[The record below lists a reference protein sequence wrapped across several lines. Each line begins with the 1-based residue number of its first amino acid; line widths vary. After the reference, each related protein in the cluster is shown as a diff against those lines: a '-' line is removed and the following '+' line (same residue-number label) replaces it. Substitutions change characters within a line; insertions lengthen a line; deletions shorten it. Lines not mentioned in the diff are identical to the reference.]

1 MDLNCKSVLREVI
14 ELQIVPR
21 LMGSHFG
28 SNSSTVQ
35 KFGVEFSPDSREI
48 AAFARMCISG
58 HPAMSHV
65 EQWVQ
70 QGHTLDDICLKLIAP
85 VARHLG
91 WMWEQDEADFAQ
103 VSLGLTCLQQITHQL
118 GYSNNRGP
126 QCSGVVRRMMIC
138 SAPGSQHLL
147 GLAIVAELFRGDGW
161 DVVVEI
167 GGTQSA
173 LLEVVRSEWIDLVGL
188 SVGVSEQ
195 LPLLPDLIGQLKFAS
210 RNANVSVILGGTA
223 FLGSDLQA
231 HQLGADGISLDA
243 ADAVMLGNLLVEPPV
258 PSQNS
263 AMPTFPLPRT
273 SIKYSH
279 ATFRGVSAFTERDKP
294 HLFEFPPRANSAK

>member
-1 MDLNCKSVLREVI
+1 
-14 ELQIVPR
+14 
-21 LMGSHFG
+21 
-28 SNSSTVQ
+28 
-35 KFGVEFSPDSREI
+35 
-48 AAFARMCISG
+48 
-58 HPAMSHV
+58 
-65 EQWVQ
+65 
-70 QGHTLDDICLKLIAP
+70 
-85 VARHLG
+85 
-91 WMWEQDEADFAQ
+91 
-103 VSLGLTCLQQITHQL
+103 
-118 GYSNNRGP
+118 
-126 QCSGVVRRMMIC
+126 MMIC

-167 GGTQSA
+167 ADTQSA

-195 LPLLPDLIGQLKFAS
+195 LPLLPDLIGQLKLAS

-263 AMPTFPLPRT
+263 SMLTFPLPRT

-279 ATFRGVSAFTERDKP
+279 ATFQGISAFAERVKP
-294 HLFEFPPRANSAK
+294 HLFELPSRANSAK